1 MNFNSDLGLVAV
13 GMQLM
18 GCEYT
23 SVLNYL
29 TGNVQI
35 CIMPINHIEFHI
47 PFSGQPIPVIEQYI
61 TRDTAVLL
69 KLNATSVVMNVITGG
84 QVLLFQPT
92 ANRANDVSDATL
104 VNVSLEGGSFL
115 YVLGLTPG
123 QEYSLKVATVNDAA
137 VSRFTEWIN
146 ITTTNIGRRTVLPSK
161 AQAPSWPASL
171 PLSLSC
177 SCVGR
182 FSYR

>member
-29 TGNVQI
+29 IGNVQI
-35 CIMPINHIEFHI
+35 CIMPINHIEFYI

-84 QVLLFQPT
+84 QVLLLQPA
-92 ANRANDVSDATL
+92 ANRAKRQANDFSDATL

-146 ITTTNIGRRTVLPSK
+146 VTTTNTGKRTMLPSK
-161 AQAPSWPASL
+161 AQASCWPASL
-171 PLSLSC
+171 PLS
-177 SCVGR
+177 
-182 FSYR
+182 

>member
-1 MNFNSDLGLVAV
+1 
-13 GMQLM
+13 M

-35 CIMPINHIEFHI
+35 CIMPINHIEFDI

-84 QVLLFQPT
+84 QVLLLQPT
-92 ANRANDVSDATL
+92 ANRANDFSDATL
-104 VNVSLEGGSFL
+104 LNVSLEGGSFL

-146 ITTTNIGRRTVLPSK
+146 ITTTNTGRRTVLPSK
-161 AQAPSWPASL
+161 AQAPCWPASL